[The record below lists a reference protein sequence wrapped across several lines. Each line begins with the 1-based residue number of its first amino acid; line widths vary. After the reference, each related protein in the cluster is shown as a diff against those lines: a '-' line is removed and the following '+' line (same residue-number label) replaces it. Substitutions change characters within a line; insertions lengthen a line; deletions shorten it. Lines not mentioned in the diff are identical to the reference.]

1 MVEFFPLQISNIAL
15 NPNMITL
22 MSPDK
27 HPTLKI
33 QVGDISIIKFK
44 SSQEEYE
51 DFCGENRVLDIVCKC
66 NINEWQGNISPQL
79 LVEDFDL
86 REEWIF

>member
-1 MVEFFPLQISNIAL
+1 
-15 NPNMITL
+15 MITL

-33 QVGDISIIKFK
+33 QLEDISIIKFK

-51 DFCGENRVLDIVCKC
+51 EFCAENTVLTAICKC
-66 NINEWQGNISPQL
+66 NINEWQGNVSPQL
-79 LVEDFDL
+79 IIEDFEL

>member
-1 MVEFFPLQISNIAL
+1 
-15 NPNMITL
+15 MITL

-33 QVGDISIIKFK
+33 KLDDVDIIKFK

-51 DFCGENRVLDIVCKC
+51 EFCGDNKILTLVGKCKK
-66 NINEWQGNISPQL
+66 NEWNGNVSPQIL
-79 LVEDFDL
+79 IEDFEL